1 MRLIGEMNGYEA
13 VVELDKAP
21 LQSFLKRVRGG
32 KIREREGGSD
42 GVRAGDRRADRICAR
57 VSQKH
62 TQTEEAAGVRECDCA
77 DRQPRREGEHCSEV
91 GAGVSRMM

>member
-1 MRLIGEMNGYEA
+1 MITPMLHIAMNEYKAMAER
-13 VVELDKAP
+13 DKIA
-21 LQSFLKRVRGG
+21 LQSGGGG
-32 KIREREGGSD
+32 KKNQSKGGSS

-77 DRQPRREGEHCSEV
+77 DRQPRREGEHCGEV
-91 GAGVSRMM
+91 GEGVSRMM